1 MSDPPDAAP
10 SRNGKDPDVGGEHI
24 LRSNQF
30 SKSLAKGLA
39 VLACFSPERP
49 TLSVSDISDALGMT
63 RSTAH
68 RYASTL
74 VALRYL
80 QQDEQRRYELAAR
93 VSDLGRSA
101 LSATPLRVQARLEL
115 EQLRSDTG
123 CTVGLAVLDGMAI
136 LYVDRLPSHHTALC
150 DVELPIG
157 AGSRLPAY
165 CTAFGKVLLANLPE
179 AERREAIEQVEF
191 SRRGP
196 NAITAKKALCAEVE
210 QVRAAEVA
218 FEDEELAAGL
228 RSIAAPVYDDGVV
241 VAAVGIT
248 APSATHTHAR
258 LASEVCPVLL
268 DCAARISSDL
278 SDPTQA
284 DADAEAVAS

>member
-1 MSDPPDAAP
+1 MTDPPDAAL
-10 SRNGKDPDVGGEHI
+10 SRNGSGPGLGGEHAP
-24 LRSNQF
+24 RSNQF

-39 VLACFSPERP
+39 VLSSFSPERP

-74 VALRYL
+74 VALRFL
-80 QQDEQRRYELAAR
+80 QQDERRRYELAAR

-101 LSATPLRVQARLEL
+101 LSATPLRAQARLEL

-123 CTVGLAVLDGMAI
+123 CTVGLAVLDGTAL
-136 LYVDRLPSHHTALC
+136 LYVDRLPSHHTALY

-157 AGSRLPAY
+157 AGSRVPADR
-165 CTAFGKVLLANLPE
+165 TALGKVLL
-179 AERREAIEQVEF
+179 
-191 SRRGP
+191 
-196 NAITAKKALCAEVE
+196 E

-218 FEDEELAAGL
+218 FDDEELAAGL
-228 RSIAAPVYDDGVV
+228 RSVAAPVYDDGVV

-248 APSATHTHAR
+248 APSATHTRAR
-258 LASEVCPVLL
+258 LESEVCPLLL
-268 DCAARISSDL
+268 DCTARISSSL
-278 SDPTQA
+278 SDPTA
-284 DADAEAVAS
+284 VDADVEAVAS

>member
-1 MSDPPDAAP
+1 MSNPSDAAP
-10 SRNGKDPDVGGEHI
+10 SRNGKDPGVGGEHV

-115 EQLRSDTG
+115 ERLRSDTG
-123 CTVGLAVLDGMAI
+123 CTVGLAVLDGTAI
-136 LYVDRLPSHHTALC
+136 LYVDRLPSHHTALY

-157 AGSRLPAY
+157 AGSRLPADR
-165 CTAFGKVLLANLPE
+165 TALGKVLL
-179 AERREAIEQVEF
+179 
-191 SRRGP
+191 
-196 NAITAKKALCAEVE
+196 E

-218 FEDEELAAGL
+218 FEDEELVAGL
-228 RSIAAPVYDDGVV
+228 RSIAAPVYDDGVL

-258 LASEVCPVLL
+258 MASELRPVLL

-278 SDPTQA
+278 SDPTA
-284 DADAEAVAS
+284 VDADVEAVAS